1 MISIKD
7 SIINDTDTS
16 ESTKNDINKIL
27 FRDINYCHKTLDDG
41 FISRDVNYYQQDN
54 KEDENVYSKLMND
67 CVKKYSKDFPLEH
80 LNNTQRPFYKD
91 TNSFYDFKNR
101 CSRGISQ
108 ETIDQLII
116 NIERDIANLD
126 KKIGTVVKQTYILNY
141 SLPKEYDPAEN
152 DPQFILLKEQT
163 IKIIDEGI
171 NKKFKYFNKTDL

>member
-67 CVKKYSKDFPLEH
+67 CVVIPKYEKDEKDKYRELILEKKESSDESA
-80 LNNTQRPFYKD
+80 D
-91 TNSFYDFKNR
+91 E
-101 CSRGISQ
+101 

-126 KKIGTVVKQTYILNY
+126 KKIVTVVKQTYILNY

>member
-1 MISIKD
+1 
-7 SIINDTDTS
+7 
-16 ESTKNDINKIL
+16 
-27 FRDINYCHKTLDDG
+27 
-41 FISRDVNYYQQDN
+41 
-54 KEDENVYSKLMND
+54 MND
-67 CVKKYSKDFPLEH
+67 CVVIPKYEKDEKDKYRELILEKKESSDESA
-80 LNNTQRPFYKD
+80 D
-91 TNSFYDFKNR
+91 E
-101 CSRGISQ
+101 

>member
-67 CVKKYSKDFPLEH
+67 CVVIPKYEKDEKDKYRELILEKKESSDESA
-80 LNNTQRPFYKD
+80 D
-91 TNSFYDFKNR
+91 E
-101 CSRGISQ
+101 

-116 NIERDIANLD
+116 NIENDIANLD
-126 KKIGTVVKQTYILNY
+126 KKIGNVVKQTYILNY
-141 SLPKEYDPAEN
+141 SLPKEYDPVEN
-152 DPQFILLKEQT
+152 DPQFKALKDQT

-171 NKKFKYFNKTDL
+171 NKTFKHFNKTDL

>member
-67 CVKKYSKDFPLEH
+67 CVVIPKYEKDEKDKYRELILEKKESSDESA
-80 LNNTQRPFYKD
+80 D
-91 TNSFYDFKNR
+91 E
-101 CSRGISQ
+101 

-126 KKIGTVVKQTYILNY
+126 KKIGNVVKQTYILNY

-171 NKKFKYFNKTDL
+171 NKKFKLFNKTDL